1 MIPMQERNTF
11 PDIPREISVYDA
23 ASLSGFRSGIA
34 GKKTVIDMGCGHG
47 DFLLEHTV
55 QNPDTTYIGIEIS
68 RKRTA
73 KTSSRLQKRDIR
85 NYRVIHSDGE
95 LALQCFFPGNSVDE
109 LNVNFPDPWLRKR
122 QWKNRI
128 LRPSFLIQVLRVLKP
143 GGLLN
148 FVTDVEEYA
157 LHTAGILER
166 FPGLKNC
173 YGNTI
178 EKNLFG
184 SFPTLFYRK
193 MSPVRDIHYISFAKL
208 PGF

>member
-1 MIPMQERNTF
+1 MQERNTF
-11 PDIPREISVYDA
+11 PDIPREVGIYDP
-23 ASLSGFRSGIA
+23 ASLNGFRSVLSKNRI
-34 GKKTVIDMGCGHG
+34 VIDMGCGHG

-55 QNPDTTYIGIEIS
+55 QNPGTIYIGIEIS

-73 KTSSRLQKRDIR
+73 KTSLRLQKRDIR
-85 NYRVIHSDGE
+85 NYYVIHSDGE
-95 LALQCFFPGNSVDE
+95 LALKCFFPEDSADE

-128 LRPSFLIQVLRVLKP
+128 LRPSFLVQAVRVLKP

-148 FVTDVEEYA
+148 FVSDVEEYA

-173 YGNTI
+173 YGRTV
-178 EKNLFG
+178 ERNLFG

-193 MSPVRDIHYISFAKL
+193 MSPVRDIHYISFSKL
-208 PGF
+208 A

>member
-1 MIPMQERNTF
+1 MQQRNTF
-11 PDIPREISVYDA
+11 PDIPHEISIYNGD
-23 ASLSGFRSGIA
+23 SLKEFLSSLGSRKI
-34 GKKTVIDMGCGHG
+34 VVDMGCGHG

-55 QNPDTTYIGIEIS
+55 QNPDKLFIGIELS

-73 KTSSRLQKRDIR
+73 KTSERLKKRDIP
-85 NYRVIHSDGE
+85 NFAVIHSDGE
-95 LALQCFFPGNSVDE
+95 LALKCFFPDNSVDE
-109 LNVNFPDPWLRKR
+109 LNINFPDPWLRKR

-128 LRPSFLIQVLRVLKP
+128 LRPSFLIQALRVLKT

-157 LHTAGILER
+157 LHTAGILEN

-173 YGNTI
+173 YGKTI

-184 SFPTLFYRK
+184 SFPTLFYQK
-193 MSPVRDIHYISFAKL
+193 MSPIRDIHYISFSKKDEA
-208 PGF
+208 